1 MGFERF
7 GSKSFTAQAKVEE
20 FVDYLDKGE
29 VAYTK
34 CRTCSQAYFPPRA
47 DCANCLGKDMEWVP
61 IKGNG
66 KIATFTHTMYAPTGF
81 EADAPYTIVVADFG
95 ACKVLGRMN
104 KNTPVENLSVGMA
117 VKVEVVK
124 LADGQVTYE
133 FLPA

>member
-34 CRTCSQAYFPPRA
+34 CRTCSSTYFPPRA
-47 DCANCLGKDMEWVP
+47 DCSNCLGKDMEWVP
-61 IKGNG
+61 IKNSG

-95 ACKVLGRMN
+95 DCKVLGRMA
-104 KNTPVENLSVGMA
+104 KSFPVENISVGMSVNVA
-117 VKVEVVK
+117 VVK
-124 LADGQVTYE
+124 LPDGQVTYE

>member
-7 GSKSFTAQAKVEE
+7 GSKSFTAQAKVDE

-34 CRTCSQAYFPPRA
+34 CRTCSQVYFPPRA
-47 DCANCLGKDMEWVP
+47 DCANCLGADMEWVP

-66 KIATFTHTMYAPTGF
+66 QIATFTHTMYAPTGF
-81 EADAPYTIVVADFG
+81 EEDAPYTIVVADFG
-95 ACKVLGRMN
+95 VCKVLGRMN
-104 KNTPVENLSVGMA
+104 KEVPFETLSIGMP

-124 LADGQVTYE
+124 LPSGQVTYE
-133 FLPA
+133 FLKA